1 MANNINR
8 LIKLN
13 FCDVV
18 HYYTVIRFS
27 VTMSKGLES
36 DCIMNHHLSSCH
48 RLYVPLLFFLSRYNV
63 FSYIFLTL
71 MNSILLTQISPSF
84 FFFFQVFGLHISGK
98 FKHQGNFC
106 HFIFAIL
113 LIKHSFHIMFRL
125 WIWGGML
132 TPRQL
137 FSHLTS
143 TCTSHSQ
150 MQFFIPTE
158 FRWIFTAH
166 KAIFMSLIWVS
177 FCVLIKLAF
186 QIPLKSNIT
195 TEHTYPL
202 HFVEAHNKELTVCI
216 FLPWCSVCN
225 RK

>member
-8 LIKLN
+8 LIKLH

-36 DCIMNHHLSSCH
+36 DYYEPPLVIMSSSLC
-48 RLYVPLLFFLSRYNV
+48 PSSFFSSLVIMS
-63 FSYIFLTL
+63 SL
-71 MNSILLTQISPSF
+71 ISSWLWWTPSF
-84 FFFFQVFGLHISGK
+84 WPKSPLHFQVFGLHISGK